1 MRSIGAAEAGQGG
14 GSRTRL
20 AFSAGFVLLLLLAVA
35 WPAPV
40 IWMND
45 RSVGAELAVDE
56 RSFLGREAPS
66 WDILFWSIAGLYTIA
81 LLHGRVSQAAEGFRL
96 FTRDLKQTPGALRAG
111 ASRLPPGRSL
121 ALCVAAVAVV
131 MFVWIALDGP
141 LLDVA
146 ENLRTDLS
154 RASIRLLNRLGGG
167 MNPVMIIGFFLIGGI
182 VFLVRRWW
190 LLAISMTVAG
200 LFAGLL
206 VQIVK
211 FTVDRSRPELWLG
224 PFHFSNSSS
233 SSFPSGHTIGAFAL
247 AAAVVAGSR
256 SWPLRFTALVLATA
270 IGGSRVIAFRHWPS
284 DVVAS
289 AMIGSLCGW
298 LCGSA
303 LTRLGI
309 MVEGDSENPTRS
321 GEHAAAVEGLTSPA
335 LHASR
340 SANETDTRR
349 EQPASS
355 IVTP

>member
-1 MRSIGAAEAGQGG
+1 M
-14 GSRTRL
+14 
-20 AFSAGFVLLLLLAVA
+20 A

-45 RSVGAELAVDE
+45 RSFGAELAVDE

-66 WDILFWSIAGLYTIA
+66 WDILFWSIAGLYTLA
-81 LLHGRVSQAAEGFRL
+81 LFHGRVSQAAEGFRM
-96 FTRDLKQTPGALRAG
+96 FTRDFRRAPAALRAS
-111 ASRLPPGRSL
+111 AARLRPGRSL
-121 ALCVAAVAVV
+121 ALFVAAVGVV

-167 MNPVMIIGFFLIGGI
+167 MNPVMIIGFFLIAGV

-190 LLAISMTVAG
+190 ILALAMTFAG

-224 PFHFSNSSS
+224 PFHFSYSSS

-256 SWPLRFTALVLATA
+256 SWPLRGTALVLATA
-270 IGGSRVIAFRHWPS
+270 IGVSRVIAFRHWPS

-298 LCGSA
+298 LCANA
-303 LTRLGI
+303 LTRLDTMI
-309 MVEGDSENPTRS
+309 EVDSENRIPS
-321 GEHAAAVEGLTSPA
+321 SEHATAVEGLASPA
-335 LHASR
+335 LYASR